1 VQSSFRLYVDEV
13 TPDVVEAA
21 LNADSL
27 LRWESVRRVDLMC
40 EQLPKCPIC
49 LEVDM
54 IVPKI
59 TKCGHVFCAP
69 CVMRYFLT
77 LSDYNGKKYQR
88 CPVCNEQVCSEELT
102 SARFEEMK
110 ALRENDRV
118 SFILAHRD
126 ASSTVV
132 RLSPAAAA
140 GAQGPALREE
150 ECGGGPAPAAAGA
163 GDPLQLPTRGERGWH
178 FSRLV
183 RLQPAEAQR
192 LLEDE
197 VEALQSFRMVV
208 TSEGDKELL
217 PSIDASLAIACRRRR
232 ERRAAGGGG
241 AGGGGGAKA
250 EAAGEDLMLP
260 APAVGLPQDG
270 EAEEDVDS
278 GAELGE
284 ACAPSSGTPASG
296 PQSRPHVSPS
306 AGPSSPPGHAAAS
319 SSSPGLGASSPGAAA
334 GGRPQRISFY
344 QAADGRLVFLEPF
357 FTRLLLHESG
367 GRWDGLPAVLD
378 GLRLG
383 RLQEVTVSEEV
394 RRRHKFLQH
403 LALGTVVSWAEV
415 DLRKHLSQETKDYFA
430 EEFNKRRQQRKK
442 EQIRGRREQR
452 IGQSRAAEE
461 EERYYQALN
470 YTHPTTIQQRP
481 TAEDFAVSLS
491 GVVEEAA
498 RESEGDAAGAEGAG
512 AAGEEGR
519 EAEDAGPTLADRI
532 KGKVAAKARPLDRS
546 FAFPELGGGSASGAG
561 SAGAAQAGAAGGRG
575 AGAATSA
582 WGRGRGS
589 DRVKKDSA
597 ASQDSAGPVATGWDD
612 DEAGAPPGGPADEQ
626 PTFGQALEAALRS
639 AEAEQ
644 PAGDAAE
651 AEGAAAAGGK
661 KKKGRAGKA
670 TTIRLFG

>member
-1 VQSSFRLYVDEV
+1 MVGEGRRVHRLGHARRRCPRRPAHRAHGSREHPLLRRGWRCSPPLPQRHDRQSALGVPARRRRVELPRGVLRRRQLLLPGPGGPRLLQPAERRRAALEEGRHGGDLERRQ
-13 TPDVVEAA
+13 PRPGARRPRLRGRDPGRQPADHAWRHHGLQARGWGRGLEAA
-21 LNADSL
+21 GAPPAEPVSCGGEAQARRQRLRGARHRHLHPLRDLRPRRADG
-27 LRWESVRRVDLMC
+27 RRAV
-40 EQLPKCPIC
+40 
-49 LEVDM
+49 
-54 IVPKI
+54 
-59 TKCGHVFCAP
+59 
-69 CVMRYFLT
+69 
-77 LSDYNGKKYQR
+77 
-88 CPVCNEQVCSEELT
+88 
-102 SARFEEMK
+102 
-110 ALRENDRV
+110 
-118 SFILAHRD
+118 
-126 ASSTVV
+126 
-132 RLSPAAAA
+132 AAA
-140 GAQGPALREE
+140 GAP
-150 ECGGGPAPAAAGA
+150 
-163 GDPLQLPTRGERGWH
+163 
-178 FSRLV
+178 
-183 RLQPAEAQR
+183 
-192 LLEDE
+192 
-197 VEALQSFRMVV
+197 
-208 TSEGDKELL
+208 
-217 PSIDASLAIACRRRR
+217 
-232 ERRAAGGGG
+232 GG
-241 AGGGGGAKA
+241 AGGREG
-250 EAAGEDLMLP
+250 
-260 APAVGLPQDG
+260 
-270 EAEEDVDS
+270 
-278 GAELGE
+278 
-284 ACAPSSGTPASG
+284 
-296 PQSRPHVSPS
+296 RP
-306 AGPSSPPGHAAAS
+306 G
-319 SSSPGLGASSPGAAA
+319 GLGDARGPRLRQVGVLSERLEQPERRRQRDGVH
-334 GGRPQRISFY
+334 RPQ
-344 QAADGRLVFLEPF
+344 Q
-357 FTRLLLHESG
+357 RLLLRRPRPRRRRAHRPG
-367 GRWDGLPAVLD
+367 GGLQLRRRGRLPRGGARRGGGHGRGGLVRHAVRVQ